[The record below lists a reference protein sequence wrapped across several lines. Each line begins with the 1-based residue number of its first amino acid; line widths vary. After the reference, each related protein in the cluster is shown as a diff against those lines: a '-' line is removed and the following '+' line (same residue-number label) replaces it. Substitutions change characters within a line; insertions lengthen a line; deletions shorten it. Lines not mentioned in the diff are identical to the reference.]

1 MIYYGSWSRIRRTGE
16 IYVGSTRLQRYTC
29 VDESFLSAL
38 QMNQWKRDNG
48 ITELIPI
55 AVVYQEPT

>member
-1 MIYYGSWSRIRRTGE
+1 MVLGAG
-16 IYVGSTRLQRYTC
+16 
-29 VDESFLSAL
+29 L

-55 AVVYQEPT
+55 AVVYQE